1 MSIMKFLKQ
10 LALILIAILFIGWG
24 SSAQAQSGHYS
35 AQSLGLGG
43 SGTAYLDTYHANFVN
58 PANLM
63 LNADTKPSISIGLL
77 GGVSATAGGP
87 LMNIPVYNRHFT
99 TGNVVRPEALDKW
112 FGTALANNRAMGIEV
127 DVIPLAGSWRRD
139 KMAFSLAFR
148 SRALLSGSVNRG
160 FSEILL
166 TGISKERFS
175 EPQPANFSS
184 KGVAFS
190 ELSAGFS
197 YQLLE
202 LPALL
207 GIGEN
212 VKLFAG
218 VAPKYLIA
226 HYTSS
231 IDFNST
237 LQVTDSE
244 VIHDFSY
251 VFTSVGELTNQFED
265 YYQARQEP
273 NFDGEIGDFVDPD
286 EASFTKTQ
294 GSGFGLGIGGTVE
307 MDLAGP
313 LKEAF
318 SWIEGE
324 KKLRVG
330 LSITDIGSIT
340 YDRNTGQFS
349 ADETFT
355 WEGINIEDGL
365 SDNFADSVQQ
375 EIYQNYEPSD
385 SEEITE
391 KLPTKLNFGAQLQ
404 AGKLGFAFDLQKGLY
419 ETGMNSPRMV
429 LGLGAEYK
437 LFDIIPLRAGYR
449 TGGLTSS
456 SLTFGTGIELRNFE
470 FTVAGLTVLNAENK
484 GSAMGGAWSGFVI
497 RF

>member
-1 MSIMKFLKQ
+1 MNFLKQ
-10 LALILIAILFIGWG
+10 LASFLIVAGLIIGCG
-24 SSAQAQSGHYS
+24 SAAQAQSGHYS

-63 LNADTKPSISIGLL
+63 LNADTKPSTSIGLL
-77 GGVSATAGGP
+77 GGLSAMAGGP
-87 LMNIPVYNRHFT
+87 LMNISVYNRHFT
-99 TGNVVRPEALDKW
+99 SGDVVGPGALDEW
-112 FGTALANNRAMGIEV
+112 FGTAMGNSRAMGMEV
-127 DVIPLAGSWRRD
+127 DVIPLAGAWRGE

-148 SRALLSGSVNRG
+148 NRALLSGSTNRG
-160 FSEILL
+160 FSEVLL
-166 TGISKERFS
+166 TGIRQERFS
-175 EPQPANFSS
+175 EPEPVNFSS
-184 KGVAFS
+184 KGIAFS
-190 ELSAGFS
+190 EISAGFS
-197 YQLLE
+197 YRLLE
-202 LPALL
+202 IPTLL
-207 GIGEN
+207 GFGEN
-212 VKLFAG
+212 IKVFAG
-218 VAPKYLIA
+218 VAPKFLIA

-237 LQVTDSE
+237 LQVTDNE
-244 VIHDFSY
+244 VIHDFAY
-251 VFTSVGELTNQFED
+251 TFTSVGELTNQFED
-265 YYQARQEP
+265 YYQARQDP
-273 NFDGEIGDFVDPD
+273 NFDGELSDFVDPD
-286 EASFTKTQ
+286 GASFTEAQ
-294 GSGFGLGIGGTVE
+294 GSGFGLDMGGTVE

-340 YDRNTGQFS
+340 YDSNAGQFS

-355 WEGINIEDGL
+355 WEGIDIENGL
-365 SDNFADSVQQ
+365 SDNFADSVRQ

-385 SEEITE
+385 DKEITE

-419 ETGMNSPRMV
+419 ETGMNSPRLA

-437 LFDIIPLRAGYR
+437 LFNIVPLRVGYR

-456 SLTFGTGIELRNFE
+456 SITFGTGIELRNFE
-470 FTVAGLTVLNAENK
+470 FTVAGLTVPNSENR
-484 GSAMGGAWSGFVI
+484 GSGMGGAWSGLVI

>member
-1 MSIMKFLKQ
+1 MNISKQ
-10 LALILIAILFIGWG
+10 LALFLVAAGFLLGWG
-24 SSAQAQSGHYS
+24 SIAQAQSGHYS

-63 LNADTKPSISIGLL
+63 LNADTKPSTSIGVL
-77 GGVSATAGGP
+77 GGVSAMAGGP
-87 LMNIPVYNRHFT
+87 LMNVSVYNQHFT
-99 TGNVVRPEALDKW
+99 TGDVVGPEALDEW
-112 FGTALANNRAMGIEV
+112 FGTAMGNSRAMGMEV
-127 DVIPLAGSWRRD
+127 DVIPLAGAWRGEN
-139 KMAFSLAFR
+139 MAFSLAFR
-148 SRALLSGSVNRG
+148 NRALLSGSVNRG
-160 FSEILL
+160 FSEVLL
-166 TGISKERFS
+166 TGISQERFS
-175 EPQPANFSS
+175 EPEPLNFSS

-202 LPALL
+202 IPALL
-207 GIGEN
+207 GFGEN
-212 VKLFAG
+212 IKVFAG

-237 LQVTDSE
+237 LQVTDNE
-244 VIHDFSY
+244 VIHDFAY
-251 VFTSVGELTNQFED
+251 TFTSVGELTNQFED
-265 YYQARQEP
+265 YYQARQDP
-273 NFDGEIGDFVDPD
+273 NFNGEIGDFVDPD
-286 EASFTKTQ
+286 GASFTETE
-294 GSGFGLGIGGTVE
+294 GSGLGFDIGGTVE

-313 LKEAF
+313 LKGAF
-318 SWIEGE
+318 AWIDGE

-330 LSITDIGSIT
+330 FSITDVGSIT
-340 YDRNTGQFS
+340 YDSNAGQFS
-349 ADETFT
+349 ADETFI
-355 WEGINIEDGL
+355 WDGIDIEDGL
-365 SDNFADSVQQ
+365 SDNFADSVRQ

-385 SEEITE
+385 NKEITE

-419 ETGMNSPRMV
+419 ETGMNSPRLV

-437 LFDIIPLRAGYR
+437 LIDIIPLRAGYR

-456 SLTFGTGIELRNFE
+456 SITFGTGIELRNFE
-470 FTVAGLTVLNAENK
+470 FTIAGLTVPNSENR
-484 GSAMGGAWSGFVI
+484 GSGMGGAWSGLVI

>member
-1 MSIMKFLKQ
+1 MKICKQ
-10 LALILIAILFIGWG
+10 FAFICIAAGLLIVGWG
-24 SSAQAQSGHYS
+24 TSAKAQSGHFS
-35 AQSLGLGG
+35 AKSLGLGG

-63 LNADTKPSISIGLL
+63 LNADTKPSTSIGLL

-87 LMNIPVYNRHFT
+87 LMNISVYNRHFT
-99 TGNVVRPEALDKW
+99 TGDVVAHEAIDEW
-112 FGTALANNRAMGIEV
+112 FGSAMGNSRAMGMEV
-127 DVIPLAGSWRRD
+127 DVIPLAASWRGD

-148 SRALLSGSVNRG
+148 NRALFSGSVNRG
-160 FSEILL
+160 FSEVLL
-166 TGISKERFS
+166 TGISQERFS
-175 EPQPANFSS
+175 DPQPLNFSS

-190 ELSAGFS
+190 ELSAGLS

-202 LPALL
+202 LPTLL

-218 VAPKYLIA
+218 VAPKYLIP

-237 LQVTDSE
+237 LQVTKNE

-251 VFTSVGELTNQFED
+251 TFSSVGELTTQFED
-265 YYQARQEP
+265 YYQARQDP

-286 EASFTKTQ
+286 GASFTETQ
-294 GSGFGLGIGGTVE
+294 GTGFGVDLGGTLE

-313 LKEAF
+313 IRGAF
-318 SWIEGE
+318 SWIEGD
-324 KKLRVG
+324 KTLRVG

-340 YDRNTGQFS
+340 YDNNADQFS
-349 ADETFT
+349 ADETFS
-355 WEGINIEDGL
+355 WDGIDVEDGL
-365 SDNFADSVQQ
+365 SDNFADSVRK
-375 EIYQNYEPSD
+375 EIYQNYAPSE
-385 SEEITE
+385 SNEITE

-404 AGKLGFAFDLQKGLY
+404 AGKLGFAFDIQKGMY
-419 ETGMNSPRMV
+419 ETGMNSPRLA
-429 LGLGAEYK
+429 LGFGAEYK
-437 LFDIIPLRAGYR
+437 LFDVIPLRAGYR

-456 SLTFGTGIELRNFE
+456 SITFGTGIELRNFE
-470 FTVAGLTVLNAENK
+470 FTVAGLTVPNSENR
-484 GSAMGGAWSGFVI
+484 GSGMGGAWSGLVI

>member
-1 MSIMKFLKQ
+1 MKFLKQ
-10 LALILIAILFIGWG
+10 LASILVVTILTIGWG
-24 SSAQAQSGHYS
+24 SSSQAQSGHYS

-63 LNADTKPSISIGLL
+63 LHADTKPSTSIGVL
-77 GGVSATAGGP
+77 GGVSAMAGGP
-87 LMNIPVYNRHFT
+87 LFNISVYNKHFT
-99 TGNVVRPEALDKW
+99 TGDVVGLEALDEW
-112 FGTALANNRAMGIEV
+112 FGTAIANNRTMGMEV
-127 DVIPLAGSWRRD
+127 DVIPLAGAWRGEN
-139 KMAFSLAFR
+139 MAFSLAVR
-148 SRALLSGSVNRG
+148 NRVLLTGSANRG
-160 FSEILL
+160 FSEVLL
-166 TGISKERFS
+166 TGISRERFA
-175 EPQPANFSS
+175 EPEPVTFSS

-202 LPALL
+202 LPTLW
-207 GIGEN
+207 GIGKNIN
-212 VKLFAG
+212 VFVG

-237 LQVTDSE
+237 LQVTDTE
-244 VIHDFSY
+244 VIHDFAYS
-251 VFTSVGELTNQFED
+251 FTSVGALTNQFKN
-265 YYQARQEP
+265 YYQARQDP

-294 GSGFGLGIGGTVE
+294 GSGFGVDIGGTLE
-307 MDLAGP
+307 MELTGP

-324 KKLRVG
+324 KKLRIG
-330 LSITDIGSIT
+330 LSITDVGSIT
-340 YDRNTGQFS
+340 YDGNAGHFS

-355 WEGINIEDGL
+355 WDGVDIENGL

-375 EIYQNYEPSD
+375 KIYQNYEPSGN
-385 SEEITE
+385 EEITE

-419 ETGMNSPRMV
+419 ETGMNSPRLA

-456 SLTFGTGIELRNFE
+456 SITFGTGIVLRHFE
-470 FTVAGLTVLNAENK
+470 FTVAGLTVPNSKNR
-484 GSAMGGAWSGFVI
+484 GSGMGGAWSGLVI

>member
-1 MSIMKFLKQ
+1 MNFLKQ
-10 LALILIAILFIGWG
+10 LALFLIAAGFLLGWV
-24 SSAQAQSGHYS
+24 STAQAQSGHYS

-43 SGTAYLDTYHANFVN
+43 SGTAYIDTYHANFVN

-63 LNADTKPSISIGLL
+63 LNADTKPSTSIGIL
-77 GGVSATAGGP
+77 GGVSAMAGGP
-87 LMNIPVYNRHFT
+87 LMNVSVYNKHFT
-99 TGNVVRPEALDKW
+99 SGDVVGPEALDEW
-112 FGTALANNRAMGIEV
+112 FGTAMGNSKTMGMEV
-127 DVIPLAGSWRRD
+127 DVIPLAGAWRG
-139 KMAFSLAFR
+139 KNMAFSLAFR
-148 SRALLSGSVNRG
+148 NRALISGSMTRG
-160 FSEILL
+160 FSEVLL
-166 TGISKERFS
+166 TGISQERFS
-175 EPQPANFSS
+175 EPEPVNFSS
-184 KGVAFS
+184 NGVAFS

-202 LPALL
+202 IPTLL

-212 VKLFAG
+212 IKVFAG

-244 VIHDFSY
+244 VIHDFAY
-251 VFTSVGELTNQFED
+251 TFTSVGELTNQFED
-265 YYQARQEP
+265 YYQARQDP
-273 NFDGEIGDFVDPD
+273 SFDGEIGDFVDPD
-286 EASFTKTQ
+286 GASFTETQ
-294 GSGFGLGIGGTVE
+294 GSGLGVDIGGTIE

-313 LKEAF
+313 LKGAF
-318 SWIEGE
+318 AWIDGE

-340 YDRNTGQFS
+340 YDSNAGQFS

-355 WEGINIEDGL
+355 WDGIDIEDGL
-365 SDNFADSVQQ
+365 SDNFADSVRQ

-385 SEEITE
+385 NKEITE

-404 AGKLGFAFDLQKGLY
+404 AGKLAFALDLQKGLY
-419 ETGMNSPRMV
+419 ESGMNSPR
-429 LGLGAEYK
+429 LTFGLGAEYK
-437 LFDIIPLRAGYR
+437 LFNIIPLRAGYR

-456 SLTFGTGIELRNFE
+456 SITFGTGIELRNFE
-470 FTVAGLTVLNAENK
+470 FTVAGLTVPNSENR
-484 GSAMGGAWSGFVI
+484 GSGMGGAWSGLAI